1 MTDEK
6 LSGTKD
12 APEPRISFRVEQVE
26 ISWLPVSEASFLL
39 WVLVLLLALWLGI
52 GVALGLV

>member
-1 MTDEK
+1 MTDEE
-6 LSGTKD
+6 LTSTKD
-12 APEPRISFRVEQVE
+12 APEPRISFRIEQVE

>member
-1 MTDEK
+1 MTDEE
-6 LSGTKD
+6 LTSTTE